1 MKREASA
8 PLNPKRQR
16 SQYTCMATSLSMCL
30 EALGIQ
36 DAGEDAVNRVMGAA
50 PMQGASWEQAFAAAQ
65 HYGARTTLI
74 CPATLAQ
81 VKEYTDRGIAVMI
94 AWNPEGRPWSHAS
107 VIFDVTE
114 DSVSVADPNIPDPD
128 QTVRIVPK
136 AEFYGKWYEK
146 FPDYLVR
153 RPAMAVE
160 REISPEGRQMVASKV
175 AKEVKVDPTKNPYER
190 ERGTRNWGAGGHNT
204 RVRDEDKGISR
215 KMKHKRPFD
224 VEATYQG
231 NPDGKAIYPNDID
244 HGYGEPLA
252 GGTDVMRRLQNNLAH
267 EQGNDDQKRP
277 NSPKVAGDWED
288 AEEGAP
294 VRPSAECF
302 AYLNQNAVKFP
313 KKHGWW
319 LPAHN
324 MGINSS
330 LSGLNLWVFTI
341 LPMFAA
347 KKGFLP
353 ANDNHGAGIVIH
365 PSWTSPVNLRET
377 FEEDLENA
385 KFLVDLASQH
395 PTVGETVKAELK
407 WLETHFR
414 IDIPS
419 NIAAKLIQEAPK
431 IAARRWG
438 TERMRLKDVFVPF
451 DGGKPIEM
459 TGFGDPRM
467 ASSSLVSS
475 AISVASRYLNKR
487 KEGV

>member
-1 MKREASA
+1 MNRRASA

-107 VIFDVTE
+107 VIFDVTD
-114 DSVSVADPNIPDPD
+114 DSVSVADPNIPDPE
-128 QTVRIVPK
+128 QTVRVVPK

-160 REISPEGRQMVASKV
+160 REISPEGRQMVASQ
-175 AKEVKVDPTKNPYER
+175 VKVDPSRNPYER

-204 RVRDEDKGISR
+204 RVRDEAKGVIR
-215 KMKHKRPFD
+215 KMKHRKQLEI
-224 VEATYQG
+224 EATYRG
-231 NPDGKAIYPNDID
+231 NPGGDPIYPHDID

-252 GGTDVMRRLQNNLAH
+252 GGTDVMRRLQNNLLH
-267 EQGNDDQKRP
+267 EQGTDDLMRP
-277 NSPKVAGDWED
+277 TSPRLARNIWD
-288 AEEGAP
+288 AEDDEGEN
-294 VRPSAECF
+294 VRELSPYAQCME
-302 AYLNQNAVKFP
+302 YLNKNAVKFP

-324 MGINSS
+324 LGINSA
-330 LSGLNLWVFTI
+330 LGGINLWVFTI
-341 LPMFAA
+341 LPMFPSKHAY
-347 KKGFLP
+347 LP
-353 ANDNHGAGIVIH
+353 ANAEHGAGIVIH

-377 FEEDLENA
+377 YDETVETA
-385 KFLVDLASQH
+385 QFLVDLAEKH
-395 PTVGETVKAELK
+395 PTVGETVKDELK
-407 WLETHFR
+407 WIETHFH

-419 NIAAKLIQEAPK
+419 SIVAKLIQEASK
-431 IAARRWG
+431 VAARRWG
-438 TERMRLKDVFVPF
+438 TNRMRMKDIFIPL
-451 DGGKPIEM
+451 DGGKPVELDM
-459 TGFGDPRM
+459 FGSPRL
-467 ASSSLVSS
+467 AS
-475 AISVASRYLNKR
+475 AISVASRYLTQR